1 MGLFESATFEEET
14 VTLTTGDWLIVFSDG
29 VSEAMS
35 VSGDE
40 YGESRIVACV
50 ERHKNVE
57 PPQLLE
63 ALFADVRDFTRG
75 APQSDDITAMV
86 LRYGG

>member
-1 MGLFESATFEEET
+1 MAHEREANVERT
-14 VTLTTGDWLIVFSDG
+14 IVFSDG

-35 VSGDE
+35 LNAEE
-40 YGESRIVACV
+40 YEEERIVKCV
-50 ERHKNVE
+50 EKHMALE
-57 PPQLLE
+57 PRRLLE

>member
-1 MGLFESATFEEET
+1 MSLTADEYEEE
-14 VTLTTGDWLIVFSDG
+14 
-29 VSEAMS
+29 
-35 VSGDE
+35 
-40 YGESRIVACV
+40 RIVKCV
-50 ERHKNVE
+50 EKNLALD
-57 PPQLLE
+57 PRRLLE

>member
-1 MGLFESATFEEET
+1 
-14 VTLTTGDWLIVFSDG
+14 VTLNAGDWLIVFSDG

-40 YGESRIVACV
+40 YGEGRIISCV
-50 ERHKNVE
+50 ERNKTVE
-57 PPQLLE
+57 PRQLLE
-63 ALFADVRDFTRG
+63 ALFTDVREFTRG